1 MNPISEDEFAD
12 YKDNYFGF
20 DAGNGINNLIDD
32 FPDFL
37 SDEEI
42 MEILA
47 IEAELGIDLTDLEDE
62 EYDDFDDD
70 EAHVDSDI
78 Y

>member
-1 MNPISEDEFAD
+1 MTDDF
-12 YKDNYFGF
+12 
-20 DAGNGINNLIDD
+20 LDD

-47 IEAELGIDLTDLEDE
+47 VEAELGIDLTDIEDE
-62 EYDDFDDD
+62 YEDDFYNEDDAGD
-70 EAHVDSDI
+70 VEEDS

>member
-1 MNPISEDEFAD
+1 MTDDFV
-12 YKDNYFGF
+12 
-20 DAGNGINNLIDD
+20 DD

-47 IEAELGIDLTDLEDE
+47 VEAELGIDLTDLEDDE
-62 EYDDFDDD
+62 EYEDFYGDDADV
-70 EAHVDSDI
+70 ESDI

>member
-1 MNPISEDEFAD
+1 MTDDF
-12 YKDNYFGF
+12 
-20 DAGNGINNLIDD
+20 LDD

-47 IEAELGIDLTDLEDE
+47 VEAELGIDLTDLEDE

>member
-1 MNPISEDEFAD
+1 MEDFVD
-12 YKDNYFGF
+12 G
-20 DAGNGINNLIDD
+20 

-37 SDEEI
+37 TDEEI

-47 IEAELGIDLTDLEDE
+47 VEAELGIDLTDLEE
-62 EYDDFDDD
+62 EYEDDFFDEDAGDVEDDT
-70 EAHVDSDI
+70 